1 MFRHFILLALVLG
14 LLASCNRGNDA
25 NQREKVFRYNQ
36 TGGLKSLDP
45 ALAGDRATVW
55 ATVQIFNGL
64 FDLDE
69 NLHPHPALAE
79 TWTISPDEQT
89 YTFKIRKGVKF
100 HDNPCFAGGIGR
112 ELKAK
117 DFVYSFKRILDPKT
131 ASTGAWIF
139 RSCVMLKP
147 DGYAADSAFIA
158 LDDYTLQ
165 VRLARKFPPFMELLT
180 MPYAFVVPEEAVEK
194 YGKEFRKNP
203 VGTGAFMLTSPEQW
217 QEGQSLTLIKNTNYW
232 KRDFNGN
239 RLPYLDVVQLQF
251 IEDANQAFREFEA
264 GKLDFIT
271 GLPENAKDLL
281 DNTGK
286 IKESYRKQYN
296 IEKIPYM
303 DTEYVGF
310 QLSPENYGKDTA
322 HPFLNL
328 KFRQALS
335 YAIDREALVLSL
347 RNGIGIPGISG
358 VTPAAIPSFDSTRV
372 KGYSYDQRK
381 ALELLKEA
389 GFAGG
394 TNVPEIVLSTYS
406 SDKPIAEFLQKQW
419 EAIGLKVKIQ
429 QNQFVTHKDLV
440 DNGKVNLF
448 RGSWLGDYPDAEN
461 YFAMFYSKNLS
472 PAGPNKTHYINKEF
486 DKLYDEAQEK
496 DDHEENHF
504 LLYEF
509 YHKMD
514 QMIMD
519 SAPVIVLYYDEIL
532 RVYNKNIIG
541 LKTNNTN
548 LLILETVDFK
558 KADVE

>member
-1 MFRHFILLALVLG
+1 MFRHFILLALVFG

-36 TGGLKSLDP
+36 TGGLKTLDP

-55 ATVQIFNGL
+55 ATTQIFNGL

-69 NLHPHPALAE
+69 NLHPYPALAE

-100 HDNPCFAGGIGR
+100 HNNPCFAGGIGR

-139 RSCVMLKP
+139 RSCVLLRS
-147 DGYAADSAFIA
+147 DGYAADSAFVA

-165 VRLARKFPPFMELLT
+165 VRLSRKFPPFMELLT

-217 QEGQSLTLIKNTNYW
+217 QEGQSLTLVKNTNYW

-239 RLPYLDVVQLQF
+239 RLPYLDVVQVQF

-286 IKESYRKQYN
+286 IKEAYRKQYN

-303 DTEYVGF
+303 NTEYVGF
-310 QLSPENYGKDTA
+310 QLSPENYGKDTS

-347 RNGIGIPGISG
+347 RNGIGIPGVSG
-358 VTPAAIPSFDSTRV
+358 VTPPAIPSFDSTRV
-372 KGYSYDQRK
+372 KGYTYDQRK

-394 TNVPEIVLSTYS
+394 ANVPEIVLSTYS

-419 EAIGLKVKIQ
+419 EAIGVKVKIQ

-440 DNGKVNLF
+440 DNGKVNFF

-496 DDHEENHF
+496 DDHDDNHF
-504 LLYEF
+504 LLYEY

-519 SAPVIVLYYDEIL
+519 AAPVIVLYYDEIL

-548 LLILETVDFK
+548 LLVLETVDFK
-558 KADVE
+558 RADAE

>member
-1 MFRHFILLALVLG
+1 MFRHFILLAFVFG

-55 ATVQIFNGL
+55 ATTQIFNGL

-139 RSCVMLKP
+139 RSCVLLKP
-147 DGYAADSAFIA
+147 DGYASDSAFIA

-165 VRLARKFPPFMELLT
+165 VKLARKFPPFMELLT
-180 MPYAFVVPEEAVEK
+180 MPYAFVVPEEAIEK

-217 QEGQSLTLIKNTNYW
+217 QEGQSLTLVKNTNYW

-286 IKESYRKQYN
+286 IKESSRKQYN

-303 DTEYVGF
+303 NTEYVGF

-322 HPFLNL
+322 HPFLNQ

-335 YAIDREALVLSL
+335 YAIDREALVRSL
-347 RNGIGIPGISG
+347 RNGIGIPGVSG
-358 VTPAAIPSFDSTRV
+358 VTPAAIPSFDSIRV
-372 KGYSYDQRK
+372 KGYTYDQRK

-389 GFAGG
+389 GFSGG
-394 TNVPEIVLSTYS
+394 ANLPEIVLSTYS

-419 EAIGLKVKIQ
+419 EAIGVKVKIQ

-440 DNGKVNLF
+440 DNGKVNFF

-548 LLILETVDFK
+548 LLVLETVDFK

>member
-1 MFRHFILLALVLG
+1 MFRHFILLAFVFG
-14 LLASCNRGNDA
+14 LLASCNRGDDA

-55 ATVQIFNGL
+55 ATIQIFNGL

-139 RSCVMLKP
+139 RSCVLLKP
-147 DGYAADSAFIA
+147 DGYASDSAFIA

-165 VRLARKFPPFMELLT
+165 VKLARKFPPFMELLT
-180 MPYAFVVPEEAVEK
+180 MPYAFVVPEEAIEK

-217 QEGQSLTLIKNTNYW
+217 QEGQSLTLVKNTNYW

-286 IKESYRKQYN
+286 IKEAYRKQYN

-303 DTEYVGF
+303 NTEYVGF

-347 RNGIGIPGISG
+347 RNGIGIPGVSG

-372 KGYSYDQRK
+372 KGYTYDQRK

-394 TNVPEIVLSTYS
+394 AKLPEIVLSTYS

-419 EAIGLKVKIQ
+419 EAIGVKVKIQ

-472 PAGPNKTHYINKEF
+472 PAGPNKTHYIDKEF
-486 DKLYDEAQEK
+486 DALYDEAQEK

-514 QMIMD
+514 QKIMD
-519 SAPVIVLYYDEIL
+519 SAPVIILYYDEIL

>member
-1 MFRHFILLALVLG
+1 V
-14 LLASCNRGNDA
+14 
-25 NQREKVFRYNQ
+25 
-36 TGGLKSLDP
+36 
-45 ALAGDRATVW
+45 
-55 ATVQIFNGL
+55 
-64 FDLDE
+64 
-69 NLHPHPALAE
+69 
-79 TWTISPDEQT
+79 
-89 YTFKIRKGVKF
+89 
-100 HDNPCFAGGIGR
+100 
-112 ELKAK
+112 
-117 DFVYSFKRILDPKT
+117 
-131 ASTGAWIF
+131 
-139 RSCVMLKP
+139 
-147 DGYAADSAFIA
+147 
-158 LDDYTLQ
+158 
-165 VRLARKFPPFMELLT
+165 
-180 MPYAFVVPEEAVEK
+180 
-194 YGKEFRKNP
+194 
-203 VGTGAFMLTSPEQW
+203 
-217 QEGQSLTLIKNTNYW
+217 
-232 KRDFNGN
+232 
-239 RLPYLDVVQLQF
+239 QF

-286 IKESYRKQYN
+286 IKEAYRKQYN

-303 DTEYVGF
+303 NTEYVGF
-310 QLSPENYGKDTA
+310 QLSPENYGKDTS

-347 RNGIGIPGISG
+347 RNGIGIPGVSG
-358 VTPAAIPSFDSTRV
+358 VTPPAIPSFDSTRV
-372 KGYSYDQRK
+372 KGYTYDQRK

-394 TNVPEIVLSTYS
+394 ANVPEIVLSTYS

-419 EAIGLKVKIQ
+419 EAIGVKVKIQ

-440 DNGKVNLF
+440 DNGKVNFF

-496 DDHEENHF
+496 DDHDDNHF
-504 LLYEF
+504 LLYEY

-519 SAPVIVLYYDEIL
+519 AAPVIVLYYDEIL

-548 LLILETVDFK
+548 LLVLETVDFK
-558 KADVE
+558 RADAE